1 MNNKAISQMAR
12 VGVVLFLFAADAV
25 AQNQVVFKVDMS
37 AQIASGNFN
46 IAGGDQVQ
54 ARGQFQGWTGGFWL
68 TNSPG
73 NTNIYSGSYDIS
85 DAPGTVEPYK
95 FVIIK
100 YWDDPDSWNFAE
112 NIDFLG
118 GNRTFVL
125 AGGAQNVPTVYYDNQ
140 LPVGAVPV
148 NPITFQV
155 NMAAQIA
162 NGNFNPGNGDQVEV
176 QGDFEL
182 APWSDG
188 DVLTNNPLNTN
199 IYSGTF
205 YDANYPGAQ
214 LGFKFVILPYYG
226 GQNYENIDNRVLVEP
241 GPSGVTL
248 PMLYFNNQGIPV
260 PVTFQVDM
268 SEQVALGNFTPG
280 YDYVEAWGTFQTP
293 YQWTGGFELTNDPL
307 AANPALY
314 SGTYGVGD
322 FPGTMEQ
329 YKFVVDGGG
338 GILGYERPFSPTND
352 NRSFTMT
359 SGPLTLPEVYFSDL
373 GPSDVLASNT
383 VVTFSVDMAN
393 AVGTDSIVF
402 DPNVD
407 AVYVNGDFLGWLN
420 WDPISLYFYQLMED
434 NPPNSTIYQISIP
447 FSAGSPVLL
456 HYKYGIDGNDDESSF
471 KSNHIAYI
479 RGTGNYALP
488 LDTFGTQQEEP
499 LLGSVAIVK
508 PHDPSVLPLTWS
520 AVSGKSYQLQSTTN
534 LSPSNWTNWGGVVI
548 ASNATVTVTNH
559 IGADT
564 QRYFRAHVL
573 P

>member
-1 MNNKAISQMAR
+1 MTNKRISQMAR
-12 VGVVLFLFAADAV
+12 AGVALLLFAAEAAV

-37 AQIASGNFN
+37 AQMAFGAFN
-46 IAGGDQVQ
+46 PAVGDQVQ
-54 ARGQFQGWTGGFWL
+54 ARGAFQGWTGGFWL

-73 NTNIYSGSYDIS
+73 NTNIFTGTYDIT

-95 FVIIK
+95 FVIIR
-100 YWDDPDSWNFAE
+100 YSEDPNSWDDAE
-112 NIDFLG
+112 NLDFLD
-118 GNRTFVL
+118 GNRSFVL
-125 AGGAQNVPTVYYDNQ
+125 AGGAQTVPTVYYDNQ
-140 LPVGAVPV
+140 LPDGAVPV

-155 NMAAQIA
+155 DMTYQLAD
-162 NGNFNPGNGDQVEV
+162 GNFNPGNGDQVEV

-182 APWSDG
+182 SPWSDG
-188 DVLTNNPLNTN
+188 DVLTNSPQHTN

-214 LGFKFVILPYYG
+214 LGFKFVILPFYG

-241 GPSGVTL
+241 GPGGVTL
-248 PMLYFNNQGIPV
+248 PMLYFDNQGMPV

-268 SEQVALGNFTPG
+268 SEQVALGTFTPG
-280 YDYVEAWGTFQTP
+280 YDFVEAWGTFQTP
-293 YQWTGGFELTNDPL
+293 YQWTGGFQLTNDPL

-322 FPGTMEQ
+322 FPGTVEQ

-338 GILGYERPFSPTND
+338 GLGYERPFSPTND

-359 SGPLTLPEVYFSDL
+359 AGPLTLPEVYFSDL

-383 VVTFSVDMAN
+383 TVTFSVDMAN
-393 AVGTDSIVF
+393 AVGTDFVSF
-402 DPNVD
+402 DPSLD
-407 AVYVNGDFLGWLN
+407 SVYLNGDFLGWPN
-420 WDPISLYFYQLMED
+420 WDPISLGPYQMV
-434 NPPNSTIYQISIP
+434 NTPPSTIYTLSIP

-456 HYKYGIDGNDDESSF
+456 TYKYGINAVDDESAY

-499 LLGSVAIVK
+499 LLGNLAIVQ
-508 PHDPSVLPLTWS
+508 PHDPSVLPISWS
-520 AVSGKSYQLQSTTN
+520 AVSGKAYQLQSTTN
-534 LSPSNWTNWGGVVI
+534 LSPSNWTNWGGVII
-548 ASNATVTVTNH
+548 ASNTAVTVTNS
-559 IGADT
+559 IGTDT
-564 QRYFRAHVL
+564 QRYFRAEVL